1 VKELAG
7 HPVTLILSLFLGGC
21 IGYGLAMRRI
31 TLKEEVHYVRG
42 ETVISGIEFPA
53 AGIELL
59 PDSLRYGLKFADIK
73 IPPDIVFPD
82 SVDLRPAAYD
92 WNLERKY
99 EEKLFDNTYG
109 KMNVQATVQYNR
121 LQDLQTVFV
130 PVRKEIVR
138 YVTPAWEPYALMQY
152 GTLGVA
158 GIGGGVFHGKAGCH
172 IMYMTDFRRNGVGAG
187 VTVRF

>member
-7 HPVTLILSLFLGGC
+7 HPVTLVLALTVGGC

-73 IPPDIVFPD
+73 IPPDIAFPD
-82 SVDLRPAAYD
+82 SVDLRPTAYD

-109 KMNVQATVQYNR
+109 KMNVLATVQYNR
-121 LQDLQTVFV
+121 LQDLQTVSV
-130 PVRKEIVR
+130 PVRKETVR
-138 YVTPAWEPYALMQY
+138 YVTPAWEPYALVQY
-152 GTLGVA
+152 STLGGV
-158 GIGGGVFHGKAGCH
+158 GVGGGGFHGKAGYCLL
-172 IMYMTDFRRNGVGAG
+172 YMSVFRRNGVGAG